1 MKNLFKYISLFIV
14 TLVMSSVTASADFQK
29 GLDAYNAGDYA
40 SALKEWKLLAD
51 QGDANA
57 QYNLGV
63 MYANG
68 EGVPHYV
75 EAYKWLNL
83 AAAQGHRGAKR
94 IKKRVEKKM
103 TKPQIAEGQRLSRE
117 WFSEMNFL
125 EENKNKDGVIVT
137 ASGLQY
143 KVLLEGSGKQPLA
156 TDIVTV
162 HYEGT
167 LTNGTV
173 FDSSISRGQPAEFPL
188 NSVITGWT
196 EGVQL
201 MKEGAKYK
209 FFIPSDLAYG
219 ESGTPGGPIGQNED
233 LIFTVE
239 LIRVN

>member
-1 MKNLFKYISLFIV
+1 MSLKSNEIKLRSYLMSFTLNKLAKIAAVLISTISIISCSEQAAEQETNKNED
-14 TLVMSSVTASADFQK
+14 TMEQQM
-29 GLDAYNAGDYA
+29 N
-40 SALKEWKLLAD
+40 
-51 QGDANA
+51 
-57 QYNLGV
+57 
-63 MYANG
+63 
-68 EGVPHYV
+68 
-75 EAYKWLNL
+75 
-83 AAAQGHRGAKR
+83 
-94 IKKRVEKKM
+94 
-103 TKPQIAEGQRLSRE
+103 
-117 WFSEMNFL
+117 SEINFL

-143 KVLLEGSGKQPLA
+143 KVLLEGSGKQPLS
-156 TDIVTV
+156 TDMVTV

-188 NSVITGWT
+188 NRVITGWT

>member
-1 MKNLFKYISLFIV
+1 MSFKSNEIKLRSHLMSFTLNKLTKIVAVPIASILIISC
-14 TLVMSSVTASADFQK
+14 
-29 GLDAYNAGDYA
+29 
-40 SALKEWKLLAD
+40 
-51 QGDANA
+51 
-57 QYNLGV
+57 
-63 MYANG
+63 
-68 EGVPHYV
+68 
-75 EAYKWLNL
+75 
-83 AAAQGHRGAKR
+83 
-94 IKKRVEKKM
+94 
-103 TKPQIAEGQRLSRE
+103 
-117 WFSEMNFL
+117 SEQAIEQETTENKDIMEQQMNSELNFL

-156 TDIVTV
+156 TDMVTV

-173 FDSSISRGQPAEFPL
+173 FDSSVARGQPAEFPL
-188 NSVITGWT
+188 NRVISGWT

-209 FFIPSDLAYG
+209 FFIPSELAYG

>member
-1 MKNLFKYISLFIV
+1 MKDVTIDIASTGFPSQFVSDAEKATDEFGLQIGQAIQYEWFKK
-14 TLVMSSVTASADFQK
+14 D
-29 GLDAYNAGDYA
+29 GLDVT
-40 SALKEWKLLAD
+40 K
-51 QGDANA
+51 
-57 QYNLGV
+57 
-63 MYANG
+63 
-68 EGVPHYV
+68 V
-75 EAYKWLNL
+75 E
-83 AAAQGHRGAKR
+83 
-94 IKKRVEKKM
+94 
-103 TKPQIAEGQRLSRE
+103 
-117 WFSEMNFL
+117 

-143 KVLLEGSGKQPLA
+143 KVLLEGSGKQPLS
-156 TDIVTV
+156 TDMVTV

-188 NSVITGWT
+188 NRVITGWT

-201 MKEGAKYK
+201 MKEGAKYM

>member
-1 MKNLFKYISLFIV
+1 MELQQFCFISDMSLKSNEIKLRSYLMSFTLNKLAKIAAVLIATISIISCSEQAAEQETNKNED
-14 TLVMSSVTASADFQK
+14 TMEQQM
-29 GLDAYNAGDYA
+29 N
-40 SALKEWKLLAD
+40 
-51 QGDANA
+51 
-57 QYNLGV
+57 
-63 MYANG
+63 
-68 EGVPHYV
+68 
-75 EAYKWLNL
+75 
-83 AAAQGHRGAKR
+83 
-94 IKKRVEKKM
+94 
-103 TKPQIAEGQRLSRE
+103 
-117 WFSEMNFL
+117 SEINFL

-143 KVLLEGSGKQPLA
+143 KVLLEGSGKQPLS
-156 TDIVTV
+156 TDMVTV

-188 NSVITGWT
+188 NRVITGWT

>member
-1 MKNLFKYISLFIV
+1 M
-14 TLVMSSVTASADFQK
+14 
-29 GLDAYNAGDYA
+29 
-40 SALKEWKLLAD
+40 
-51 QGDANA
+51 
-57 QYNLGV
+57 
-63 MYANG
+63 
-68 EGVPHYV
+68 
-75 EAYKWLNL
+75 
-83 AAAQGHRGAKR
+83 
-94 IKKRVEKKM
+94 
-103 TKPQIAEGQRLSRE
+103 
-117 WFSEMNFL
+117 
-125 EENKNKDGVIVT
+125 
-137 ASGLQY
+137 
-143 KVLLEGSGKQPLA
+143 
-156 TDIVTV
+156 VTV

-188 NSVITGWT
+188 NRVITGWT